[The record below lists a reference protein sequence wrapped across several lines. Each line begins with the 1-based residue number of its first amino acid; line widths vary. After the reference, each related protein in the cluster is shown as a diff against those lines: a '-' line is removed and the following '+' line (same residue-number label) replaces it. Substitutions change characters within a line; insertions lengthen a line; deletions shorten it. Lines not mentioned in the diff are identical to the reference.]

1 MKEKT
6 EPSYQRI
13 PHSRPT
19 VGPEETE
26 RLTEVIRSGYLAQGK
41 MVQAFEQTFAESV
54 GERYAAGVSSGTAA
68 LHLVLLAMGIG
79 AEDEVIIPSYVC
91 AALLNAVHYVAA
103 KPVLADIDPDTGNI
117 DPMDAKKRITRRTR
131 AIIVPHMFGLAADLD
146 RLTALG
152 VPIIEDC
159 AQAVGGTYAGK
170 PVGTF
175 GQAAIFSFYA
185 TKVMTTGEGGM
196 VVSDSKKLMA
206 RVNDLR
212 DYDERGQY
220 KIRYN
225 YKMTDIQAA
234 LGLAQLAKLETFIQ
248 RRRRIARKYSQF
260 LKAYGLK
267 LPCADPG
274 HIYFRYIVGLK
285 SDSAAVIQ
293 RLQEKGIMS
302 ARPVYKP
309 LHQYLKLK
317 GYPHTTRTWRNSVSL
332 PIYPSLSRDA
342 VNKVLS
348 IFTTVLKETGCGQ

>member
-1 MKEKT
+1 MNTNGQEL
-6 EPSYQRI
+6 PVI

-19 VGPEETE
+19 LGTGEF
-26 RLTEVIRSGYLAQGK
+26 RRAAEVIRSGHLAQGK
-41 MVQAFEQTFAESV
+41 MVQAFEQAFTDRMRGRTS
-54 GERYAAGVSSGTAA
+54 AAAVSSGTAA
-68 LHLVLLAMGIG
+68 LQLVLIAMGIG
-79 AEDEVIIPSYVC
+79 AKDEVIIPSYVC
-91 AALLNAVHYVAA
+91 SALLNAVHTVAA
-103 KPVLADIDPDTGNI
+103 KPVLADIDPDTGNM
-117 DPMDAKKRITRRTR
+117 DPLDAKKRITRRTK

-159 AQAVGGTYAGK
+159 AQAIGSTYAGQ

-196 VVSDSKKLMA
+196 VVSGQKKIIG
-206 RVNDLR
+206 RIKDLR
-212 DYDERGQY
+212 EYDEKPEY

-234 LGLAQLAKLETFIQ
+234 LGLAQLDQLETFIR
-248 RRRRIARKYSQF
+248 RRRRIAKKYSRF
-260 LKAYGLK
+260 LKEFGLK
-267 LPCADPG
+267 PPCTDPG

-285 SDSAAVIQ
+285 SDAAGVIQ
-293 RLQEKGIMS
+293 RLREKGVMA

-317 GYPHTTRTWRNSVSL
+317 GYPQTTRMWRNSISL
-332 PIYPSLSRDA
+332 PIYPGLTRRDA
-342 VNKVLS
+342 DRVLS
-348 IFTTVLKETGCGQ
+348 VFVKCLQGVDG